1 MPYTLQYRPVL
12 IDTLISNARIAS
24 YQTVFSPANDMEL
37 MGAYLWNAHA
47 CGALYPLMGAV
58 EITLRNAIDQ
68 TLSASMGTFWWAGN
82 RLRHR
87 SYATGA
93 ITPYEV
99 QAAHDSFIKATR
111 KHISEMRS
119 RHRLRGHL
127 KPSHAGVIGK
137 TEFSTWVFLLDA
149 EFMGRGL
156 IWPRHLST
164 VLRGTWPVPQAAA
177 VLGQARDLA
186 KTLRDFRNRLFHHE
200 PAWKRYGVLT
210 EADAVRHL
218 QEKITTAERLLAL
231 IHPEN
236 LRLLQVNGLL
246 QSARR
251 ACSTEEIRRFQHR
264 TRVHRIRTL
273 GQLATLAARSNTENR
288 ALEAR
293 IRRGRPQRFVVLPR

>member
-1 MPYTLQYRPVL
+1 MGRESLAAPVL
-12 IDTLISNARIAS
+12 
-24 YQTVFSPANDMEL
+24 
-37 MGAYLWNAHA
+37 
-47 CGALYPLMGAV
+47 
-58 EITLRNAIDQ
+58 RNQ
-68 TLSASMGTFWWAGN
+68 RN
-82 RLRHR
+82 H
-87 SYATGA
+87 
-93 ITPYEV
+93 PYEV

-164 VLRGTWPVPQAAA
+164 VLRGAWPVPQAAA

-186 KTLRDFRNRLFHHE
+186 ETLRDFRNRLFHHE

-218 QEKITTAERLLAL
+218 QEKIATAERLLAL
-231 IHPEN
+231 IHP
-236 LRLLQVNGLL
+236 RTC
-246 QSARR
+246 
-251 ACSTEEIRRFQHR
+251 ACCK
-264 TRVHRIRTL
+264 
-273 GQLATLAARSNTENR
+273 
-288 ALEAR
+288 
-293 IRRGRPQRFVVLPR
+293 

>member
-1 MPYTLQYRPVL
+1 MER
-12 IDTLISNARIAS
+12 AR
-24 YQTVFSPANDMEL
+24 L
-37 MGAYLWNAHA
+37 R
-47 CGALYPLMGAV
+47 ALYPLMGAV

-87 SYATGA
+87 SYATSA

-164 VLRGTWPVPQAAA
+164 VLRGAWPVRRRLPFSDKPATWPRRCA
-177 VLGQARDLA
+177 
-186 KTLRDFRNRLFHHE
+186 T
-200 PAWKRYGVLT
+200 
-210 EADAVRHL
+210 
-218 QEKITTAERLLAL
+218 
-231 IHPEN
+231 
-236 LRLLQVNGLL
+236 
-246 QSARR
+246 SATG
-251 ACSTEEIRRFQHR
+251 CST
-264 TRVHRIRTL
+264 T
-273 GQLATLAARSNTENR
+273 S
-288 ALEAR
+288 
-293 IRRGRPQRFVVLPR
+293 RPGSGMAS